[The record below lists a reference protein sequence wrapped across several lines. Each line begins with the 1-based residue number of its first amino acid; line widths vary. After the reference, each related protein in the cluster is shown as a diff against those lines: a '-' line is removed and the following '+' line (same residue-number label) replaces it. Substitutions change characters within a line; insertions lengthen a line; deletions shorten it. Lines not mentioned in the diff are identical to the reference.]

1 MVVLFGAYPVPNV
14 ILDWDCLQ
22 YVEVIYPQHKKLNA
36 NPVPR
41 ENSQIRMTQPPAR
54 TVTNA

>member
-1 MVVLFGAYPVPNV
+1 MVILFGAYPVPNV

-22 YVEVIYPQHKKLNA
+22 YVEVTYPQHKKLNA
-36 NPVPR
+36 NPVLL

-54 TVTNA
+54 TVMNA

>member
-22 YVEVIYPQHKKLNA
+22 YVEVTYRQHKKLNA
-36 NPVPR
+36 NPVPL
-41 ENSQIRMTQPPAR
+41 ENSPIRMTQPPAR